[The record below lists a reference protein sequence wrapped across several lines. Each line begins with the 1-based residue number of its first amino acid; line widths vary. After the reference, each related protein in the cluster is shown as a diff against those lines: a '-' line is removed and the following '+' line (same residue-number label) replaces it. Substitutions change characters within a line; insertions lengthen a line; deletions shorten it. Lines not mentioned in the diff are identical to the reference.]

1 LEPLDLYV
9 NNKARLCGE
18 VSVSSSKNAILPIFA
33 ASLLTE
39 EEVRINKSPR
49 IRDVQIITE
58 LIYRLGVGVINNGD
72 SITFRGQAKEIS
84 PEYDLVRQI
93 RASFLVMGPL
103 LARHGKVK
111 IALPGGCA
119 IGTRPIDL
127 HLKGFEALGA
137 NINFKSGDVIATS
150 SRLKGNHIYLDF
162 PSVGATENIMMAAAL
177 ADGTSYIENAAL
189 EPEVVDLANFINS
202 MGGRVT
208 GAGSN
213 VIRIEGV
220 KKLGKSSYTAISDRI
235 EAGTYMVA
243 AAATNGEVLIN
254 NVIPEHVKAITA
266 KLTESGAEIEEGN
279 GWVKVKRNI
288 NIKPLYI
295 KTLPYP
301 GFPTDMQAQ
310 FMAYLSCAEGSSII
324 TESVFENRYM
334 HVAELSRMG
343 AKIKTEG
350 KTAVIKGVRELS
362 GTRVKATDLRAGA
375 ALIIAALTAKGTS
388 IISNSQHIDRGYE
401 NIVDKLNHLGAN
413 ISVKPAIKLDDL
425 NVTSDIN

>member
-1 LEPLDLYV
+1 MDLYV

>member
-1 LEPLDLYV
+1 MDLYV
-9 NNKARLCGE
+9 NNKARLSGE
-18 VSVSSSKNAILPIFA
+18 VSVSSSKNAILPILA

-39 EEVRINKSPR
+39 EEVQINKIPK

-58 LIYRLGVGVINNGD
+58 LIYRLGVDLINNGD

-84 PEYDLVRQI
+84 PQYDLVRQI

-137 NINFKSGDVIATS
+137 NIQFKSGDVIATS
-150 SRLKGNHIYLDF
+150 SRLRGNHIYLDF

-177 ADGTSYIENAAL
+177 AEGTSYIENAAL

-202 MGGRVT
+202 MGGKVS

-220 KKLGKSSYTAISDRI
+220 KKLGRSSYTAIADRI

-279 GWVKVKRNI
+279 GWIKVKRNI

-334 HVAELSRMG
+334 HVAELGRMG
-343 AKIKTEG
+343 ARIKTEG

-362 GTRVKATDLRAGA
+362 GTRIKATDLRAGA
-375 ALIIAALTAKGTS
+375 ALLIAALTAKGTS
-388 IISNSQHIDRGYE
+388 IISNSEHIDRGYE

-413 ISVKPAIKLDDL
+413 ISIKPAYKLDDL
-425 NVTSDIN
+425 SVTGGIN

>member
-1 LEPLDLYV
+1 MDLYV

-18 VSVSSSKNAILPIFA
+18 VSASSSKNAILPILA

-39 EEVRINKSPR
+39 EEVQINKIPR

-72 SITFRGQAKEIS
+72 SITFIGQAKEIS

-150 SRLKGNHIYLDF
+150 SRLRGNHIYLDF

-177 ADGTSYIENAAL
+177 AEGTSYIENAAL

-202 MGGRVT
+202 MGGRVS

-220 KKLGKSSYTAISDRI
+220 NKLGKSSYAAIADRI

-243 AAATNGEVLIN
+243 AAATSGEVLIN

-279 GWVKVKRNI
+279 GWVKVKRSI

-343 AKIKTEG
+343 AKIKAEG
-350 KTAVIKGVRELS
+350 KTAVIKGVKELS

-375 ALIIAALTAKGTS
+375 ALLIAALTAKGTS
-388 IISNSQHIDRGYE
+388 IISNSEHIDRGYE

-413 ISVKPAIKLDDL
+413 ISVKPEFKLDDL
-425 NVTSDIN
+425 GVASDIN

>member
-1 LEPLDLYV
+1 MEPLDLYV

>member
-1 LEPLDLYV
+1 MDLYV

-375 ALIIAALTAKGTS
+375 ALLIAALTAKGTS